1 MSKAAK
7 RYKSYYVAGWYNEEM
22 IKNLVGKGK
31 LTPEEYKAITGDDYA
46 EKDAEAK
53 EINKRVAQKKK

>member
-22 IKNLVGKGK
+22 LKNLVGKGK
-31 LTPEEYKAITGDDYA
+31 LTPEEYKDSTGEDKE
-46 EKDAEAK
+46 EKDAEG
-53 EINKRVAQKKK
+53 

>member
-22 IKNLVGKGK
+22 LKNLVGKEK
-31 LTPEEYKAITGDDYA
+31 LTPEEYKEITGDDYT
-46 EKDAEAK
+46 EREDSAEA
-53 EINKRVAQKKK
+53 

>member
-22 IKNLVGKGK
+22 LKNLVGKGK
-31 LTPEEYKAITGDDYA
+31 ITPEEYKEITDANYT
-46 EKDAEAK
+46 EKEGDAE
-53 EINKRVAQKKK
+53 E